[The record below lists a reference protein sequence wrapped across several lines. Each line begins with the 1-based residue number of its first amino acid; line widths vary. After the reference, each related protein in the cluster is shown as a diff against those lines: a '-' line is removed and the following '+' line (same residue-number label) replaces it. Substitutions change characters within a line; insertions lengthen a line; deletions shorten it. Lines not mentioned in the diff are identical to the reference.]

1 MDSILNVGIR
11 LGDCAAKRLVYVC
24 DFEENVS
31 SNQEMLNRCLGSC
44 PKNYCSSYKLGKE
57 VAAKLTSIGYFE
69 VVADKLP
76 RAPVEEM
83 PIEKTV
89 GLETTLLEVWRCL
102 GGDNMGTIGL
112 YGMGC
117 FGKTIL
123 KRINNEFCG
132 MSNDFNVVIRVEAS
146 KDADV
151 TKVFKSQ
158 KTAIEIYKILR
169 SKKFVLLLDDV
180 WKRFE
185 LLKVGVP
192 LPHSHNGSKVCGHM
206 EANRSIKVG
215 CLEQDKAFDL
225 FLEKVG
231 QESLNSHPEIPHLAK
246 VVAEECKGLP
256 LALIS
261 IGHSMASR
269 KKLEDWERAIE
280 LLRSYPSNFSGIVDY
295 VYHLLEFSYDSLPN
309 ATLQSS
315 QRDIILEK
323 MNLLIFG
330 SKREEFVNIH
340 DVIRDMALWLA
351 CESGEKK
358 NKFLVIFCPKLITL
372 LIRSTLLGSFPF
384 ELFEAMCHRLTIRV
398 GKLENLQ
405 YLDLPR
411 TDLRALPV
419 AMKNPK
425 KLKCLLL
432 NDTYNLTNI
441 RSEVISSLSSLQV
454 SSILQMP
461 SQMQCC
467 PQYDERALLE
477 DLECLEH
484 LEDICITIVDSL
496 SVLRLHSSNR
506 MEHLE
511 ILQIWKGDPLKIYLE
526 MQRVLDSFLGHIHNN
541 SKTITDHEK
550 MHDHGILVVVH
561 CDVGNELACSCIMHH
576 AFKLSRV
583 VYYSSIKEVLANDL
597 EEDSGHENVHVF
609 SCLTNLHLQGL
620 PSLKS
625 ISLQALAFLF
635 IKENKVFDCPSLRS
649 YLLIP
654 KLVNNME
661 SQYQRILTKTS

>member
-57 VAAKLTSIGYFE
+57 VAAKLEAVTKLTSQVHFE

-76 RAPVEEM
+76 RAP
-83 PIEKTV
+83 
-89 GLETTLLEVWRCL
+89 TTLLELWRCL
-102 GGDNMGTIGL
+102 GSDSMGTIGL
-112 YGMGC
+112 YGMG
-117 FGKTIL
+117 GI
-123 KRINNEFCG
+123 KRCRCNKSLQIPEDVWINNK
-132 MSNDFNVVIRVEAS
+132 VEER
-146 KDADV
+146 
-151 TKVFKSQ
+151 
-158 KTAIEIYKILR
+158 AIEIYKILR
-169 SKKFVLLLDDV
+169 SKKFVLLLDD
-180 WKRFE
+180 E
-185 LLKVGVP
+185 
-192 LPHSHNGSKVCGHM
+192 VCGHM

-280 LLRSYPSNFSGIVDY
+280 LLRSYPSKFSGIVDY

-315 QRDIILEK
+315 QRDLILEK

-330 SKREEFVNIH
+330 SKREFVNIH
-340 DVIRDMALWLA
+340 DVIRDVALWLA

-358 NKFLVIFCPKLITL
+358 NKFLVRDQTEVIFCPKLITL

-411 TDLRALPV
+411 TDLRALPI

-432 NDTYNLTNI
+432 NDTYNLIDI

-477 DLECLEH
+477 DLENLIILWCF
-484 LEDICITIVDSL
+484 TSL
-496 SVLRLHSSNR
+496 NLSTSFLSR

-511 ILQIWKGDPLKIYLE
+511 ILQIWKGDTLKIYLE

-550 MHDHGILVVVH
+550 MHDHGILVVAH
-561 CDVGNELACSCIMHH
+561 CDVGNELACSCIMYH

-583 VYYSSIKEVLANDL
+583 IYYASIKEVLANDL

-620 PSLKS
+620 LSLKS
-625 ISLQALAFLF
+625 ISLQALAFRF

-649 YLLIP
+649 YLLSP
-654 KLVNNME
+654 KLVNNTE
-661 SQYQRILTKTS
+661 SRYQRISRSKSKDC